1 MILAGIRRIAIA
13 YVLLFGATVGVAA
26 LLGIAA
32 GGSVGR
38 AIAVGLYVL
47 GAMLLVGC
55 FVFGVRGPLRG
66 VSSSGDKAPLITSS
80 KVRIAS
86 RDERSE
92 ATRTAILLF
101 VIGLSF
107 IFLGS
112 LFDPSHSTF

>member
-1 MILAGIRRIAIA
+1 MSQAI
-13 YVLLFGATVGVAA
+13 GVDGPMSTSMEQAKNEKMP
-26 LLGIAA
+26 
-32 GGSVGR
+32 
-38 AIAVGLYVL
+38 AITS
-47 GAMLLVGC
+47 
-55 FVFGVRGPLRG
+55 GVRGPLRG